1 MKECL
6 FKIRITS
13 RTRGFAGVKHTFL
26 GSETV
31 TSALN
36 KERRSLMSTV
46 NRQVLLAERPV
57 GFPKE
62 SDFNLVESP
71 IPTPGEGQI
80 LVRSIYL
87 SVDPY
92 MRGRM
97 NDVKSY
103 AAPVPIGGVMGG
115 GVVARVVRSN
125 NSSFKEGD
133 IAEGTFGWQ
142 DYAVSDGQGV
152 RKIDPA
158 LAPIS
163 TALGVLGMPGL
174 TAYFGLLEICNP
186 QAGETVVVSGAAGA
200 VGSLVGQIAKIKGCR
215 VVGIAGAD
223 DKIAYL
229 TDELGFDGAFNY
241 KTVSDYHGKL
251 KELCPKGIDVYF
263 DNVGGEITDAVFRL
277 INTKARISICGQIS
291 QYNLEKPEMGPR
303 LILTSLLVRQARA
316 EGFLVFQFA
325 DRYPQG
331 IKQMAHWLSE
341 GKLKYK
347 EDIEEGIENTP
358 RAFIAMLKGRN
369 TGKQLVKVSEP
380 RV

>member
-1 MKECL
+1 M
-6 FKIRITS
+6 
-13 RTRGFAGVKHTFL
+13 
-26 GSETV
+26 
-31 TSALN
+31 
-36 KERRSLMSTV
+36 
-46 NRQVLLAERPV
+46 NRQILLAARPV
-57 GFPKE
+57 GYPQDG
-62 SDFNLVESP
+62 DFKLVESP
-71 IPTPGEGQI
+71 VPTPGDGQI

-115 GVVARVVRSN
+115 GAVATVVQSN
-125 NSSFKEGD
+125 NATFKEGD
-133 IAEGTFGWQ
+133 IVEGMFGWQ
-142 DYAVSDGQGV
+142 DYAVADGQAV
-152 RKIDPA
+152 RKIDPQ

-174 TAYFGLLEICNP
+174 TAYFGLLEIANP

-200 VGSLVGQIAKIKGCR
+200 VGSLVGQIAKVKGCR
-215 VVGIAGAD
+215 AIGIAGAD
-223 DKIAYL
+223 DKIEYL
-229 TDELGFDGAFNY
+229 TGELGFDGAFNY
-241 KTVSDYHGKL
+241 KTESDYYEKL
-251 KELCPKGIDVYF
+251 KELCPRGVDVYF
-263 DNVGGEITDAVFRL
+263 DNVGGAITDAVFRL

-303 LILTSLLVRQARA
+303 LILTSLLVKQAKA
-316 EGFLVFQFA
+316 EGFLVFQFLEK
-325 DRYPQG
+325 YPEG
-331 IKQMAHWLSE
+331 LRQMAQWLKE

-369 TGKQLVKVSEP
+369 TGKQIVKVSEFA
-380 RV
+380 